1 MSPHHTRLS
10 TDERRTL
17 LGLATQAIDQG
28 LHTGH
33 PPVFDDTSYPPALQG
48 WRASFV
54 TLTLHDALRGCIGSL
69 EARRPLAHDVSDNAY
84 AAAFRDPRFNPLT
97 TRERAE
103 LHLHISILQPPHVLT
118 VPDEATLCARLR
130 PGIDGLIIE
139 DQAHRATFLPSV
151 WENLP
156 DPAQFIQA
164 LKRKA
169 GLPADYWSDTLHIAS
184 YTVETVE

>member
-1 MSPHHTRLS
+1 MNPHHILLS
-10 TDERRTL
+10 TADRHTL
-17 LGLATQAIDQG
+17 LTLATQAIDQG

-33 PPVFDDTSYPPALQG
+33 PPALDSTTCPSALQA

-69 EARRPLAHDVSDNAY
+69 EACRPLAHDVSDNAY

-97 TRERAE
+97 TTERAE

-118 VPDEATLCARLR
+118 VPNEATLCARLR
-130 PGIDGLIIE
+130 PGIDGLILE
-139 DQAHRATFLPSV
+139 DRAHRATFLPSV
-151 WENLP
+151 WSSLP

-184 YTVETVE
+184 YTVETVD